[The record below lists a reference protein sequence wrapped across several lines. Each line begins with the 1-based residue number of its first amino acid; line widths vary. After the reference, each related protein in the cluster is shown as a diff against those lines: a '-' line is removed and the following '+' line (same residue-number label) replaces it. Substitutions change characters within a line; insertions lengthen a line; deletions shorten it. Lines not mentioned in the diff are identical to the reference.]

1 MAKSR
6 IAGITIEIGG
16 DTTGLQNALKGTND
30 NIKKTQDELKDVT
43 RLLKLDPA
51 NTELLKQKQ
60 VLLNKA
66 IDETK
71 QKLQMLQN
79 AQRQAAS
86 EVGQNGKITQE
97 QYRALQREVEA
108 TKEEIKKLQ
117 KEANS
122 ANAAL
127 QKVSDVTGK
136 IGKTATKIGKG
147 MSVVSAGIGG
157 VATAAVKTTADFE
170 SAMSNVQAISGATGE
185 DMNSLKEKA
194 REMGAQTKFSATEAG
209 EAMSYM
215 AMAGWKTEEMMSGI
229 SGIMNLAAASGE
241 DLATTSDIVT
251 DALTAF
257 GLTAQDTEKFV
268 DTLAATATNSN
279 TNVSLL
285 GESFKYCA
293 PVCGALGYS
302 AEDTSIAL
310 GLMANC
316 GIKATN
322 AGTALRAILTNMAK
336 PTDAVEAAMSE
347 LRVSLTDS
355 EGKMLSLRDLMANL
369 RNGFGQSEMSV
380 EELTESMN
388 QLQTAYENG
397 ETTADEYEEA
407 QKKLIESAY
416 GAEGAEKARLA
427 AMLAGKEGMS
437 GLLAIVNATE
447 GDLDKLTTAID
458 NSKDSAQ
465 NMADIMND
473 NLAGQ
478 LTILKSQCQE
488 LAISIGELLMPQ
500 IRDIVGNVQGVV
512 DKLNGMSD
520 HQKKL
525 IVDIALIIAAIGP
538 LLLVIGKISTGISAV
553 SSVTSKIMPFIGI
566 FMNKCSMLPGI
577 FMKIITASTGITQSI
592 SLMLGPVGMIVAAI
606 VAVIAILVG
615 LYTKCDDFR
624 NFVNNTLLG
633 MFTFIQQIIS
643 ELIAV
648 IQEFWEWL
656 EPYVSPHIEFLKGI
670 LILAIEGIK
679 AFIELFLLNIVTSI
693 KAVLIVIQ
701 NVVELV
707 LGVIK
712 SVVSGAMDFIQGII
726 DVVLGV
732 ISGDWERVW
741 TGIKEM
747 LGGIVEAIGGIIGN
761 LVSFLTN
768 TFEDLINLGF
778 EWGKDFVSGLAKG
791 IKSMIDS
798 VGDAAKSIANKITNI
813 LHFSRPDEGPLRD
826 YETWMPDF
834 VGRMAEQIK
843 QQEYKIAQ
851 AAMGLAQSLNISAD
865 LPENN
870 PKGGDNT
877 QINFNGNYNFRNR
890 DDVDYFM
897 NQAALRLAVSR

>member
-1 MAKSR
+1 
-6 IAGITIEIGG
+6 
-16 DTTGLQNALKGTND
+16 
-30 NIKKTQDELKDVT
+30 
-43 RLLKLDPA
+43 
-51 NTELLKQKQ
+51 
-60 VLLNKA
+60 
-66 IDETK
+66 
-71 QKLQMLQN
+71 
-79 AQRQAAS
+79 
-86 EVGQNGKITQE
+86 
-97 QYRALQREVEA
+97 
-108 TKEEIKKLQ
+108 
-117 KEANS
+117 
-122 ANAAL
+122 
-127 QKVSDVTGK
+127 
-136 IGKTATKIGKG
+136 

-500 IRDIVGNVQGVV
+500 IRNIVGSVQGVV
-512 DKLNGMSD
+512 DKLNRMSD

-525 IVDIALIIAAIGP
+525 IVDIALLIAAIGP
-538 LLLVIGKISTGISAV
+538 LLLVIGKISAGISTVSAV
-553 SSVTSKIMPFIGI
+553 AAKIMPFIGI

-577 FMKIITASTGITQSI
+577 FMKIITASKGIAQSI

-643 ELIAV
+643 ELIVV

>member
-43 RLLKLDPA
+43 RLLKLDPT

-347 LRVSLTDS
+347 LGVSLTDS
-355 EGKMLSLRDLMANL
+355 EGKMLSLRDLMVNL
-369 RNGFGQSEMSV
+369 RDGFGQSEISA

-473 NLAGQ
+473 NLKGQ

-500 IRDIVGNVQGVV
+500 IRNIVGSVQGVV
-512 DKLNGMSD
+512 DKLNRMSD

-525 IVDIALIIAAIGP
+525 IVDIALLIAAIGP
-538 LLLVIGKISTGISAV
+538 LLLVIGKISAGISTVSAV
-553 SSVTSKIMPFIGI
+553 AAKIMPFIGI

-577 FMKIITASTGITQSI
+577 FMKIITASKGIAQSI

>member
-43 RLLKLDPA
+43 KLLKLDPT

-71 QKLQMLQN
+71 QKLQTLQN

-136 IGKTATKIGKG
+136 TKIGKG

-500 IRDIVGNVQGVV
+500 IRNIVGSVQGVV
-512 DKLNGMSD
+512 DKLNRMSD

-525 IVDIALIIAAIGP
+525 IVDIALLIAAIGP
-538 LLLVIGKISTGISAV
+538 LLLVIGKISAGISTVSAV
-553 SSVTSKIMPFIGI
+553 AAKIMPFIGI

-577 FMKIITASTGITQSI
+577 FMKIITASKGIAQSI

-643 ELIAV
+643 ELIVV

>member
-43 RLLKLDPA
+43 KLLKLDPT

-71 QKLQMLQN
+71 QKLQTLQN

-122 ANAAL
+122 ANVAL

-268 DTLAATATNSN
+268 DTLTATATNSN

-500 IRDIVGNVQGVV
+500 IRNIVGSVQGVV

-525 IVDIALIIAAIGP
+525 IVDIALLIAAIGP
-538 LLLVIGKISTGISAV
+538 LLLVIGKISAGISTVSAV
-553 SSVTSKIMPFIGI
+553 AAKIMPFIGI

-577 FMKIITASTGITQSI
+577 FMKIITASKGIAQSI

-615 LYTKCDDFR
+615 LYTKCYDFR

-707 LGVIK
+707 LGDIK

>member
-43 RLLKLDPA
+43 KLLKLDPT

-71 QKLQMLQN
+71 QKLQTLQN

-500 IRDIVGNVQGVV
+500 IRNIVGSVQGVV
-512 DKLNGMSD
+512 DKLNRMSD

-525 IVDIALIIAAIGP
+525 IVDIALLIAAIGP
-538 LLLVIGKISTGISAV
+538 LLIVIGKISAGISTVSAV
-553 SSVTSKIMPFIGI
+553 AAKIMPFIGI

-577 FMKIITASTGITQSI
+577 FMKIITASKGIAQSI

-643 ELIAV
+643 ELIVV

>member
-1 MAKSR
+1 
-6 IAGITIEIGG
+6 
-16 DTTGLQNALKGTND
+16 
-30 NIKKTQDELKDVT
+30 
-43 RLLKLDPA
+43 
-51 NTELLKQKQ
+51 
-60 VLLNKA
+60 
-66 IDETK
+66 
-71 QKLQMLQN
+71 
-79 AQRQAAS
+79 
-86 EVGQNGKITQE
+86 
-97 QYRALQREVEA
+97 
-108 TKEEIKKLQ
+108 
-117 KEANS
+117 
-122 ANAAL
+122 
-127 QKVSDVTGK
+127 
-136 IGKTATKIGKG
+136 
-147 MSVVSAGIGG
+147 
-157 VATAAVKTTADFE
+157 
-170 SAMSNVQAISGATGE
+170 
-185 DMNSLKEKA
+185 
-194 REMGAQTKFSATEAG
+194 
-209 EAMSYM
+209 
-215 AMAGWKTEEMMSGI
+215 
-229 SGIMNLAAASGE
+229 
-241 DLATTSDIVT
+241 
-251 DALTAF
+251 
-257 GLTAQDTEKFV
+257 
-268 DTLAATATNSN
+268 
-279 TNVSLL
+279 
-285 GESFKYCA
+285 
-293 PVCGALGYS
+293 
-302 AEDTSIAL
+302 
-310 GLMANC
+310 
-316 GIKATN
+316 
-322 AGTALRAILTNMAK
+322 
-336 PTDAVEAAMSE
+336 
-347 LRVSLTDS
+347 
-355 EGKMLSLRDLMANL
+355 
-369 RNGFGQSEMSV
+369 
-380 EELTESMN
+380 MN

-500 IRDIVGNVQGVV
+500 IRNIVGSVQGAV
-512 DKLNGMSD
+512 DKLNRMSD

-525 IVDIALIIAAIGP
+525 IVDIALLIAAIGP
-538 LLLVIGKISTGISAV
+538 LLLVIGKISAGISTVSAV
-553 SSVTSKIMPFIGI
+553 AAKIMPFIGI

-577 FMKIITASTGITQSI
+577 FMKIITASKGIAQSI

-643 ELIAV
+643 ELIVV

>member
-43 RLLKLDPA
+43 KLLKLDPT

-71 QKLQMLQN
+71 QKLQTLQN

-500 IRDIVGNVQGVV
+500 IRNIVGSVQGVV
-512 DKLNGMSD
+512 DKLNRMSD

-525 IVDIALIIAAIGP
+525 IVDIALLIAAIGP
-538 LLLVIGKISTGISAV
+538 LLLVIGKISAGISTVSAV
-553 SSVTSKIMPFIGI
+553 AAKIMPFIGI

-577 FMKIITASTGITQSI
+577 FMKIITASKGIAQSI

-643 ELIAV
+643 ELIVV

>member
-43 RLLKLDPA
+43 RLLKLDPT

-347 LRVSLTDS
+347 LGVSLTDS

-369 RNGFGQSEMSV
+369 RNGFGQSEVSV

-473 NLAGQ
+473 NLKGQ

-500 IRDIVGNVQGVV
+500 IRNIVGSVQGVV
-512 DKLNGMSD
+512 DKLNRMSD

-525 IVDIALIIAAIGP
+525 IVDITLLIAAIGP
-538 LLLVIGKISTGISAV
+538 LLLVIGKISAGISTVSAV
-553 SSVTSKIMPFIGI
+553 AAKIMPFIGI

-577 FMKIITASTGITQSI
+577 FMKIITASKGIAQSI

>member
-43 RLLKLDPA
+43 KLLKLDPT

-71 QKLQMLQN
+71 QKLQTLQN

-147 MSVVSAGIGG
+147 MSVVSTGIGG

-336 PTDAVEAAMSE
+336 PTDTVEAAMSE
-347 LRVSLTDS
+347 LGVSLTDS

-416 GAEGAEKARLA
+416 GEEGAEKARLA

-500 IRDIVGNVQGVV
+500 IRDIVGSVQGVV

-525 IVDIALIIAAIGP
+525 IVDIALLIAAIGP
-538 LLLVIGKISTGISAV
+538 LLLVIGKISAGISTV
-553 SSVTSKIMPFIGI
+553 SAAAAKIMPFIGI

-577 FMKIITASTGITQSI
+577 FMKIITASKGITQSI

-656 EPYVSPHIEFLKGI
+656 EPYVSPYIEFLKGI

-851 AAMGLAQSLNISAD
+851 AARGLAQSLNISAN

>member
-43 RLLKLDPA
+43 KLLKLDPT

-71 QKLQMLQN
+71 QKLQTLQN

-500 IRDIVGNVQGVV
+500 IRNIVGSVQGVV
-512 DKLNGMSD
+512 DKLNRMSD

-525 IVDIALIIAAIGP
+525 IVDIALLIAAIGP
-538 LLLVIGKISTGISAV
+538 LLLVIGKISAGISTVSAV
-553 SSVTSKIMPFIGI
+553 AAKIMPFIGI

-577 FMKIITASTGITQSI
+577 FMKIITASKGIAQSI

-643 ELIAV
+643 ELIVV

-679 AFIELFLLNIVTSI
+679 AFIELFLLNLFPT
-693 KAVLIVIQ
+693 
-701 NVVELV
+701 
-707 LGVIK
+707 
-712 SVVSGAMDFIQGII
+712 
-726 DVVLGV
+726 
-732 ISGDWERVW
+732 
-741 TGIKEM
+741 
-747 LGGIVEAIGGIIGN
+747 
-761 LVSFLTN
+761 
-768 TFEDLINLGF
+768 
-778 EWGKDFVSGLAKG
+778 
-791 IKSMIDS
+791 
-798 VGDAAKSIANKITNI
+798 
-813 LHFSRPDEGPLRD
+813 
-826 YETWMPDF
+826 
-834 VGRMAEQIK
+834 
-843 QQEYKIAQ
+843 
-851 AAMGLAQSLNISAD
+851 
-865 LPENN
+865 
-870 PKGGDNT
+870 
-877 QINFNGNYNFRNR
+877 RNQ
-890 DDVDYFM
+890 D
-897 NQAALRLAVSR
+897 

>member
-43 RLLKLDPA
+43 RLLKLDPT

-347 LRVSLTDS
+347 LGVSLTDS
-355 EGKMLSLRDLMANL
+355 EGKMLSLRDLMVNL
-369 RNGFGQSEMSV
+369 RDGFGQSEISA

-473 NLAGQ
+473 NLKGQ

-500 IRDIVGNVQGVV
+500 IRNIVGSVQGVV
-512 DKLNGMSD
+512 DKLNRMSD

-525 IVDIALIIAAIGP
+525 IVDIALLIAAIGP
-538 LLLVIGKISTGISAV
+538 LLLVIGKISAGISTVSAV
-553 SSVTSKIMPFIGI
+553 AAKIMPFIGI

-577 FMKIITASTGITQSI
+577 FMKIITASKGIAQSI

-865 LPENN
+865 LPGNN

>member
-43 RLLKLDPA
+43 KLLKLDPT

-707 LGVIK
+707 LVVIK

-732 ISGDWERVW
+732 ISGNWERVW

>member
-43 RLLKLDPA
+43 KLLKLDPT

-71 QKLQMLQN
+71 QKLQTLQN

-369 RNGFGQSEMSV
+369 RNGF
-380 EELTESMN
+380 
-388 QLQTAYENG
+388 
-397 ETTADEYEEA
+397 
-407 QKKLIESAY
+407 
-416 GAEGAEKARLA
+416 
-427 AMLAGKEGMS
+427 
-437 GLLAIVNATE
+437 LLKN
-447 GDLDKLTTAID
+447 
-458 NSKDSAQ
+458 
-465 NMADIMND
+465 
-473 NLAGQ
+473 
-478 LTILKSQCQE
+478 
-488 LAISIGELLMPQ
+488 
-500 IRDIVGNVQGVV
+500 
-512 DKLNGMSD
+512 
-520 HQKKL
+520 
-525 IVDIALIIAAIGP
+525 
-538 LLLVIGKISTGISAV
+538 
-553 SSVTSKIMPFIGI
+553 
-566 FMNKCSMLPGI
+566 
-577 FMKIITASTGITQSI
+577 
-592 SLMLGPVGMIVAAI
+592 
-606 VAVIAILVG
+606 
-615 LYTKCDDFR
+615 
-624 NFVNNTLLG
+624 
-633 MFTFIQQIIS
+633 
-643 ELIAV
+643 
-648 IQEFWEWL
+648 
-656 EPYVSPHIEFLKGI
+656 
-670 LILAIEGIK
+670 
-679 AFIELFLLNIVTSI
+679 
-693 KAVLIVIQ
+693 
-701 NVVELV
+701 
-707 LGVIK
+707 
-712 SVVSGAMDFIQGII
+712 
-726 DVVLGV
+726 
-732 ISGDWERVW
+732 
-741 TGIKEM
+741 
-747 LGGIVEAIGGIIGN
+747 
-761 LVSFLTN
+761 
-768 TFEDLINLGF
+768 
-778 EWGKDFVSGLAKG
+778 
-791 IKSMIDS
+791 
-798 VGDAAKSIANKITNI
+798 
-813 LHFSRPDEGPLRD
+813 
-826 YETWMPDF
+826 
-834 VGRMAEQIK
+834 
-843 QQEYKIAQ
+843 
-851 AAMGLAQSLNISAD
+851 
-865 LPENN
+865 
-870 PKGGDNT
+870 
-877 QINFNGNYNFRNR
+877 
-890 DDVDYFM
+890 
-897 NQAALRLAVSR
+897 

>member
-1 MAKSR
+1 
-6 IAGITIEIGG
+6 
-16 DTTGLQNALKGTND
+16 
-30 NIKKTQDELKDVT
+30 
-43 RLLKLDPA
+43 
-51 NTELLKQKQ
+51 
-60 VLLNKA
+60 
-66 IDETK
+66 
-71 QKLQMLQN
+71 
-79 AQRQAAS
+79 
-86 EVGQNGKITQE
+86 
-97 QYRALQREVEA
+97 
-108 TKEEIKKLQ
+108 
-117 KEANS
+117 
-122 ANAAL
+122 
-127 QKVSDVTGK
+127 
-136 IGKTATKIGKG
+136 
-147 MSVVSAGIGG
+147 
-157 VATAAVKTTADFE
+157 
-170 SAMSNVQAISGATGE
+170 
-185 DMNSLKEKA
+185 MNSLKEKA

-500 IRDIVGNVQGVV
+500 IRNIVGSVQGVV
-512 DKLNGMSD
+512 DKLNRMSD

-525 IVDIALIIAAIGP
+525 IVDIALLIAAIGP
-538 LLLVIGKISTGISAV
+538 LLLVIGKISAGISTVSAV
-553 SSVTSKIMPFIGI
+553 AAKIMPFIGI

-577 FMKIITASTGITQSI
+577 FMKIITASKGIAQSI

-643 ELIAV
+643 ELIVV

>member
-43 RLLKLDPA
+43 RLLKLDPT

-347 LRVSLTDS
+347 LGVSLTDS
-355 EGKMLSLRDLMANL
+355 EGKMLSLRDLMVNL
-369 RNGFGQSEMSV
+369 RDGFGQSEISA

-473 NLAGQ
+473 NLKGQ

-500 IRDIVGNVQGVV
+500 IRNIVGSVQGVV
-512 DKLNGMSD
+512 DKFNRMSD

-525 IVDIALIIAAIGP
+525 IVDIALLIAAIGP
-538 LLLVIGKISTGISAV
+538 LLLVIGKISAGISTVSAV
-553 SSVTSKIMPFIGI
+553 AAKIMPFIGI

-577 FMKIITASTGITQSI
+577 FMKIITASKGIAQSI

>member
-43 RLLKLDPA
+43 RLLKLDPT

-347 LRVSLTDS
+347 LGVSLTDS
-355 EGKMLSLRDLMANL
+355 EGKMLSLRDLMVNL
-369 RNGFGQSEMSV
+369 RDGFGQSEISA

-465 NMADIMND
+465 NMADIMSD
-473 NLAGQ
+473 NLKGQ

-500 IRDIVGNVQGVV
+500 IRNIVGSVQGVV
-512 DKLNGMSD
+512 DKLNRMSD

-525 IVDIALIIAAIGP
+525 IVDIALLIAAIGP
-538 LLLVIGKISTGISAV
+538 LLLVIGKISAGISTVSAV
-553 SSVTSKIMPFIGI
+553 AAKIMPFIGI

-577 FMKIITASTGITQSI
+577 FMKIITASKGIAQSI

>member
-43 RLLKLDPA
+43 RLLKLDPT

-79 AQRQAAS
+79 VQRQAAS

-347 LRVSLTDS
+347 LGVSLTDS
-355 EGKMLSLRDLMANL
+355 EGKMLSLRDLMVNL
-369 RNGFGQSEMSV
+369 RDGFGQSEISA

-473 NLAGQ
+473 NLKGQ

-500 IRDIVGNVQGVV
+500 IRNIVGSVQGVV
-512 DKLNGMSD
+512 DKLNRMSD

-525 IVDIALIIAAIGP
+525 IVDIALLIAAIGP
-538 LLLVIGKISTGISAV
+538 LLLVIGKISAGISTVSAV
-553 SSVTSKIMPFIGI
+553 AAKIMPFIGI

-577 FMKIITASTGITQSI
+577 FMKIITASKGIAQSI

>member
-43 RLLKLDPA
+43 KLLKLDPT

-71 QKLQMLQN
+71 QKLQTLQN

-500 IRDIVGNVQGVV
+500 IRNIVGSVQGVV
-512 DKLNGMSD
+512 DKLNRMSD

-525 IVDIALIIAAIGP
+525 IVDIALLIAAIGP
-538 LLLVIGKISTGISAV
+538 LLLVIGKISAGISTVSAV
-553 SSVTSKIMPFIGI
+553 AAKIMPF
-566 FMNKCSMLPGI
+566 MN
-577 FMKIITASTGITQSI
+577 
-592 SLMLGPVGMIVAAI
+592 V
-606 VAVIAILVG
+606 
-615 LYTKCDDFR
+615 
-624 NFVNNTLLG
+624 
-633 MFTFIQQIIS
+633 
-643 ELIAV
+643 
-648 IQEFWEWL
+648 
-656 EPYVSPHIEFLKGI
+656 
-670 LILAIEGIK
+670 
-679 AFIELFLLNIVTSI
+679 
-693 KAVLIVIQ
+693 
-701 NVVELV
+701 
-707 LGVIK
+707 
-712 SVVSGAMDFIQGII
+712 
-726 DVVLGV
+726 
-732 ISGDWERVW
+732 
-741 TGIKEM
+741 
-747 LGGIVEAIGGIIGN
+747 
-761 LVSFLTN
+761 
-768 TFEDLINLGF
+768 
-778 EWGKDFVSGLAKG
+778 
-791 IKSMIDS
+791 
-798 VGDAAKSIANKITNI
+798 
-813 LHFSRPDEGPLRD
+813 
-826 YETWMPDF
+826 
-834 VGRMAEQIK
+834 
-843 QQEYKIAQ
+843 
-851 AAMGLAQSLNISAD
+851 
-865 LPENN
+865 
-870 PKGGDNT
+870 
-877 QINFNGNYNFRNR
+877 
-890 DDVDYFM
+890 
-897 NQAALRLAVSR
+897 

>member
-43 RLLKLDPA
+43 KLLKLDPT

-71 QKLQMLQN
+71 QKLQTLQN

-347 LRVSLTDS
+347 LGVSLTDS
-355 EGKMLSLRDLMANL
+355 EGKMLSLRDLMVNL
-369 RNGFGQSEMSV
+369 RDGFGQSEISA

-473 NLAGQ
+473 NLKGQ

-500 IRDIVGNVQGVV
+500 IRNIVGSVQGVV
-512 DKLNGMSD
+512 DKLNRMSD

-525 IVDIALIIAAIGP
+525 IVDIALLIAAIGP
-538 LLLVIGKISTGISAV
+538 LLLVIGKISAGISTVSAV
-553 SSVTSKIMPFIGI
+553 AAKIMPFIGI

-577 FMKIITASTGITQSI
+577 FMKIITASKGIAQSI

-656 EPYVSPHIEFLKGI
+656 EPYVSPYIEFLKGI

-851 AAMGLAQSLNISAD
+851 AARGLAQSLNISAN

>member
-43 RLLKLDPA
+43 KLLKLDPT

-71 QKLQMLQN
+71 QKLQTLQN

-355 EGKMLSLRDLMANL
+355 EGKMLNLRDLMANL

-500 IRDIVGNVQGVV
+500 IRNIVGSVQGVV
-512 DKLNGMSD
+512 DKLNRMSD

-525 IVDIALIIAAIGP
+525 IVDIALLIAAIGP
-538 LLLVIGKISTGISAV
+538 LLLVIGKISAGISTVSAV
-553 SSVTSKIMPFIGI
+553 AAKIMPFIGI

-577 FMKIITASTGITQSI
+577 FMKIITASKGIAQSI

-643 ELIAV
+643 ELIVV

>member
-43 RLLKLDPA
+43 KLLKLDPT

-185 DMNSLKEKA
+185 DMNSMKEKA

-732 ISGDWERVW
+732 ISGNWERVW

>member
-43 RLLKLDPA
+43 RLLKLDPT

-347 LRVSLTDS
+347 LGVSLTDS
-355 EGKMLSLRDLMANL
+355 EGKMLSLRDLMVNL
-369 RNGFGQSEMSV
+369 RDGFGQSEISA

-397 ETTADEYEEA
+397 ETTAYEYEEA

-473 NLAGQ
+473 NLKGQ

-500 IRDIVGNVQGVV
+500 IRNIVGSVQGVV
-512 DKLNGMSD
+512 DKLNRMSD

-525 IVDIALIIAAIGP
+525 IVDIALLIAAIGP
-538 LLLVIGKISTGISAV
+538 LLLVIGKISAGISTVSAV
-553 SSVTSKIMPFIGI
+553 AAKIMPFIGI

-577 FMKIITASTGITQSI
+577 FMKIITASKGIAQSI

-865 LPENN
+865 LPGNN

>member
-43 RLLKLDPA
+43 RLLKLDPT

-336 PTDAVEAAMSE
+336 PTDAVEAAMSK
-347 LRVSLTDS
+347 LGVSLTDS
-355 EGKMLSLRDLMANL
+355 EGKMLSLRDLMVNL
-369 RNGFGQSEMSV
+369 RDGFGQSEISA

-473 NLAGQ
+473 NLKGQ

-500 IRDIVGNVQGVV
+500 IRNIVGSVQGVV
-512 DKLNGMSD
+512 DKLNRMSD

-525 IVDIALIIAAIGP
+525 IVDIALLIAAIGP
-538 LLLVIGKISTGISAV
+538 LLLVIGKISAGISTVSAV
-553 SSVTSKIMPFIGI
+553 AAKIMPFIGI

-577 FMKIITASTGITQSI
+577 FMKIITASKGIAQSI

-865 LPENN
+865 LPGNN

>member
-43 RLLKLDPA
+43 KLLKLDPT

-71 QKLQMLQN
+71 QKLQTLQN

-500 IRDIVGNVQGVV
+500 IRNIVGSVQGVV
-512 DKLNGMSD
+512 DKLNRMSD

-525 IVDIALIIAAIGP
+525 IVDIALLIAAIGP
-538 LLLVIGKISTGISAV
+538 LLLVIGKISAGISTVSAV
-553 SSVTSKIMPFIGI
+553 AAKIMPFIGI

-577 FMKIITASTGITQSI
+577 FMKIITASKGIAQSI

-643 ELIAV
+643 ELIVV

-747 LGGIVEAIGGIIGN
+747 LGGIVKAIGGIIGN

>member
-43 RLLKLDPA
+43 KLLKLDPT

-732 ISGDWERVW
+732 ISGNWERVW